1 MTELRKKV
9 EDNCSKALEVMA
21 AAHHVLSAQ
30 RRRCSDPEQIA
41 ALDRIIKDC
50 AWAGVAAQN
59 TLDMLNIDTS
69 EKQLTE
75 ALHEVCRLVANMG
88 FRLNALTI
96 IKGVHDDD

>member
-9 EDNCSKALEVMA
+9 EDTCSKALEVLA
-21 AAHHVLSAQ
+21 AAHHLLSAQ
-30 RRRCSDPEQIA
+30 QRRCSDPKQIA

-59 TLDMLNIDTS
+59 TLDMLTMGAS

-75 ALHEVCRLVANMG
+75 ALHEVCRLVTKVGIRINS
-88 FRLNALTI
+88 
-96 IKGVHDDD
+96 